1 MEQNVILY
9 ATKKVP
15 DASKLELL
23 PGSAYRWEVPIE
35 VSHDVAPYERMR
47 YGRVFQKMSVH
58 LEWCTKTW
66 LLSKYKDVSVERD
79 VWLTC
84 VPRLSN
90 MLDYAKTHRTM
101 NEHLG
106 PLVMHIR
113 SHHLVVGGYL
123 RLGLHLPSFNRNC
136 KILRMDV
143 SFIQAT
149 TLHSR
154 KRSGVVYPATPA
166 DKITFLKVEEE
177 EFTDKMQNLQAI
189 WIARLPTCHQ
199 MRPSTQIGSTSA
211 AIKVTH
217 KLEVRLVFVPKGQPS
232 GEKPITYSAMW
243 PVTLPSV
250 SVISAMIS
258 TRLRD

>member
-1 MEQNVILY
+1 MEQNVIPY